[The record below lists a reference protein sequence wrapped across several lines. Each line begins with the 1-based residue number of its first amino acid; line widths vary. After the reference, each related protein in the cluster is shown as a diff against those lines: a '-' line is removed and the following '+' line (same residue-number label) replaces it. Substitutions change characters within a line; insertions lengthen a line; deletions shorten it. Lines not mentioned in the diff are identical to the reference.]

1 MRQPFPSYS
10 GPSTDGVTKRG
21 SMSLR
26 GRHRLDAVDATLKT
40 KTPSQHMYLKSF
52 SQAAW
57 NIVEITRLG

>member
-1 MRQPFPSYS
+1 MVRL
-10 GPSTDGVTKRG
+10 VRVVRVAVEARAVRVE
-21 SMSLR
+21 R

-57 NIVEITRLG
+57 NIVEMTRFG